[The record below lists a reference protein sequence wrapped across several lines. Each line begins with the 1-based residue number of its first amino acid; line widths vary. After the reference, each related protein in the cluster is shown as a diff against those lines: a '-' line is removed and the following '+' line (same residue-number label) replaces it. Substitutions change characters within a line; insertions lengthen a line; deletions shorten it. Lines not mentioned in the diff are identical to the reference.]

1 MSYRITLIPGDGVGP
16 QIVEA
21 SRRVIDASG
30 VPIEWE
36 VVEAGEALIP
46 QYGTPLPQYVLD
58 SIQKKQGSPERPPD
72 HTSGKGIPQCKRDP
86 APGTGPLRQRAP
98 G

>member
-1 MSYRITLIPGDGVGP
+1 MIHIAAPAAGLKIKGSFIYASSNTNSGRFFMSYKITLIPGDGVGP

-30 VPIEWE
+30 VTIDWE

-46 QYGTPLPQYVLD
+46 QYGTPLP
-58 SIQKKQGSPERPPD
+58 
-72 HTSGKGIPQCKRDP
+72 
-86 APGTGPLRQRAP
+86 
-98 G
+98 

>member
-1 MSYRITLIPGDGVGP
+1 MSYKITLIPGDGVGP

-30 VPIEWE
+30 VPIDWE

-58 SIQKKQGSPERPPD
+58 SIRKNRIAL
-72 HTSGKGIPQCKRDP
+72 KGP
-86 APGTGPLRQRAP
+86 
-98 G
+98 